1 MYSAVEQLDLLQRF
15 GSRAVTAPP
24 VWCRI
29 WDCEGGRA
37 LQQQLP
43 LDRTDEEGLESV
55 LEPQAAATEAYHQVD
70 PTCATKTR
78 NDDSDNETQTR
89 GGGAK
94 YTRRAHI
101 TTTVTV

>member
-1 MYSAVEQLDLLQRF
+1 MKEVL
-15 GSRAVTAPP
+15 VP

>member
-1 MYSAVEQLDLLQRF
+1 M
-15 GSRAVTAPP
+15 
-24 VWCRI
+24 WCRI

-78 NDDSDNETQTR
+78 NGDSDNETQTR
-89 GGGAK
+89 GGRREIHTQSAHYNDSYGLK
-94 YTRRAHI
+94 SRSKVTRALSVPHI
-101 TTTVTV
+101 TPLCW